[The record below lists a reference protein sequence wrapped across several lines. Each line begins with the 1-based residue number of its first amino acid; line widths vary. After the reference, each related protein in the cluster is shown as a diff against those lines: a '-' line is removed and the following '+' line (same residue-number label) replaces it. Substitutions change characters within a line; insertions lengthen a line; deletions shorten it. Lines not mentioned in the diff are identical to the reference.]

1 MITLNGNYYTK
12 RDLMNHLKCTKQQ
25 LATLQEKAFVDGL
38 RIGNVLLFD
47 EDDLLKLS
55 QAKSLVRGYR
65 CK

>member
-12 RDLMNHLKCTKQQ
+12 RDLMNYLKCTKQQ